1 MILYTMILIIFICML
16 FMELFVGV
24 VIETFNSQ
32 KELLSCNSML
42 TRKQF
47 SWITIQLINMN
58 LKPQRKLEAQGN
70 NRIIRNWCIH
80 LTEHRYFDLFIM
92 SCIMGNTFIL
102 GFNWYMQPESY
113 KTPIDV
119 INYIFMVIFTIEAI
133 TKIIAQKKDYFRD
146 SWNIFDF
153 TVVAGTIVILVL
165 NWAGIG
171 DSIAILGTILRTLR
185 IGRVFRLIKK

>member
-1 MILYTMILIIFICML
+1 
-16 FMELFVGV
+16 
-24 VIETFNSQ
+24 
-32 KELLSCNSML
+32 
-42 TRKQF
+42 
-47 SWITIQLINMN
+47 MN
-58 LKPQRKLEAQGN
+58 LVPQRKLEAHGN
-70 NRIIRNWCIH
+70 NRMIRNWCIN

-92 SCIMGNTFIL
+92 SCIIGNTFIL

-133 TKIIAQKKDYFRD
+133 VKIIAQRKDYFRD